1 MSVAGASPLPLNSPL
16 PRLLVPLTSP
26 SYLSLTSSPRTS
38 DLSLVP
44 LPYLVSSP
52 SYLVPLTSP
61 SYLPV
66 VRWALQ
72 EEVLSDK
79 PHNAGELTIGGFVAM
94 HVQEPN
100 LPPHYKRGTF
110 VGRSEQGDGYTV
122 TTEDGKTQ
130 DVPFDKLRLPRC
142 GSPPPA
148 ASADGPNPSPPTRT
162 HAPHPPKRPPHLLNH
177 THHAIGCA
185 HHAIGFAVPCSTLC
199 HAGATTP
206 PSPSLVAPL
215 TPHVLLAHHPTAL
228 HPTSHNHLPL
238 IPQRSTPHLTTL
250 YPSRRAASE
259 TVTTGLEVYALFADW
274 RPGTVDG
281 LADLS
286 SVGDR
291 YATVRWPL
299 SSIRALRL
307 WHQLRPLRPLR
318 PR

>member
-1 MSVAGASPLPLNSPL
+1 MSVARASPLPLNSPL

-26 SYLSLTSSPRTS
+26 SCLSLTSSPRTS
-38 DLSLVP
+38 DLSLVPLPYLVSSPSYLVPLTSYLPLVP

-215 TPHVLLAHHPTAL
+215 TPHVLLAHHP
-228 HPTSHNHLPL
+228 HSPPPH
-238 IPQRSTPHLTTL
+238 IPQPSTPHPPTL
-250 YPSRRAASE
+250 YASSHNP
-259 TVTTGLEVYALFADW
+259 L
-274 RPGTVDG
+274 P
-281 LADLS
+281 LAQ
-286 SVGDR
+286 GGK
-291 YATVRWPL
+291 
-299 SSIRALRL
+299 
-307 WHQLRPLRPLR
+307 
-318 PR
+318 